1 MEESVV
7 HLVRGLK
14 RGVIFSKSGPPSFI
28 MLPDVLSDVT
38 LRRMKEFITA
48 AAVQGMS
55 GFPPAN
61 AIRFKDYP
69 EGTQL

>member
-1 MEESVV
+1 MEDSVI

-14 RGVIFSKSGPPSFI
+14 HGVIFNKSGPPSFI

-38 LRRMKEFITA
+38 LPRMKEFITV

-61 AIRFKDYP
+61 TIRFKDYP